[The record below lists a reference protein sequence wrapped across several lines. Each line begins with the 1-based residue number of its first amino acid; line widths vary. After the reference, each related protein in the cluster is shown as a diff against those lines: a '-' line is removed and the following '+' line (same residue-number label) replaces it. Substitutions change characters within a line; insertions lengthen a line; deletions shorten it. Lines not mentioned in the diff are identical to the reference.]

1 MILIYLLF
9 PSRFTYISL
18 VPAESRRYLVYKK
31 AYDSLKLATKEFS
44 TPMELLE
51 VKFIGPDIIAKLERR
66 SAQEQHGGPSQPAA
80 PQAASKKPRGRPLK
94 RSATEIDMDP
104 PPVAKRRTVSA
115 TEIPARAPMPLE
127 RSAAT
132 MPAGEDRPF
141 QFWYIGGEKKKKTS
155 PCNPLGSDNST
166 L

>member
-1 MILIYLLF
+1 VILIYLLF
-9 PSRFTYISL
+9 PSRFTYISF
-18 VPAESRRYLVYKK
+18 VPAESRRYFVYKK

-51 VKFIGPDIIAKLERR
+51 VKYIGPDIIAKLEKR

-94 RSATEIDMDP
+94 RSATEIDIDP

-115 TEIPARAPMPLE
+115 AEIPARAPMPLE

-141 QFWYIGGEKKKKTS
+141 QFWYIGGEKKK
-155 PCNPLGSDNST
+155 NPRHAIL
-166 L
+166 